1 MRDETDHA
9 QALIT
14 VRVDTVGPEIVQV
27 PQQTARAQ
35 HQGPKQAT
43 TSTGTRDLAYGQS
56 PQQTTVTA
64 ETQNPGQSTAN
75 AGTRDETEGRAQ
87 TPLQPTTKRA
97 VATMTDP
104 TGQHPD
110 WYFDSPNVEPP
121 REHRVRCKCL
131 RKTKDV
137 VLNEDS
143 LLREDSEDTMGRR
156 TPIGVSTLL
165 DLGGLFDE
173 SQNEEARH
181 EKVAQIPQGPSS
193 FEEDGFEDSFDHFIE
208 PGPPMFQRMMELE
221 ASEPPC
227 HFIYMDEAGFNL
239 TKRRRRGRNLI
250 GHRATIDVPGQRG
263 GNITM
268 CAAISDNGVLT
279 HIPLMG
285 PYNSERLIA
294 FLDTLFRDHILGGPA
309 ENMAQPKYAIIWDN
323 VSFHKSN
330 LVRQWYANHNR
341 MVMEFLPPYSPF
353 LNPIEEFFSA
363 WRWKVYDREPHTQV
377 TLLAAMDAACQD
389 ITADSC
395 RAWIRHARRYYPR
408 CLARE
413 DIRCDVDENLW
424 PNRQEREEAEDQ
436 D

>member
-1 MRDETDHA
+1 MHMK
-9 QALIT
+9 QLYT
-14 VRVDTVGPEIVQV
+14 VPFERNGERVKE
-27 PQQTARAQ
+27 
-35 HQGPKQAT
+35 
-43 TSTGTRDLAYGQS
+43 
-56 PQQTTVTA
+56 
-64 ETQNPGQSTAN
+64 
-75 AGTRDETEGRAQ
+75 
-87 TPLQPTTKRA
+87 
-97 VATMTDP
+97 
-104 TGQHPD
+104 
-110 WYFDSPNVEPP
+110 
-121 REHRVRCKCL
+121 L
-131 RKTKDV
+131 RY
-137 VLNEDS
+137 
-143 LLREDSEDTMGRR
+143 
-156 TPIGVSTLL
+156 
-165 DLGGLFDE
+165 
-173 SQNEEARH
+173 
-181 EKVAQIPQGPSS
+181 
-193 FEEDGFEDSFDHFIE
+193 HFV
-208 PGPPMFQRMMELE
+208 QRMMELE

-294 FLDTLFRDHILGGPA
+294 FLDTLYRDHILGGPA

-363 WRWKVYDREPHTQV
+363 WRWKVYDRDTQV

-389 ITADSC
+389 NTADSC